1 MKTFTLLS
9 AAVLATSMAASAQ
22 AALITYSSLS
32 NFQAAA
38 GATTLETF
46 SSAKLGVSNAN
57 YLGSFNGFTLSTV
70 ANGDLSGIATGRV
83 SSVSDTRPIPATF
96 SSQQFFGWGNAPS
109 GTGNGGTAPTVTFT
123 FATGVSAFG
132 FDWFNTDTTD
142 NYAVIINNQQR
153 FLIPTASSSAAAT
166 GFLGIVATNGDT
178 FTSVTIQTRTAG
190 GSITTAGLDNVRVSA
205 PKAVPEPASLA
216 LLGIGLLGMASR
228 RRRSRAA

>member
-83 SSVSDTRPIPATF
+83 SSVSDTRPIPSTF
-96 SSQQFFGWGNAPS
+96 SGQQFFGWGNAPS

-142 NYAVIINNQQR
+142 TYAVIINNQQR
-153 FLIPTASSSAAAT
+153 FLIPTASSSAAAS

-178 FTSVTIQTRTAG
+178 FTSVTIQTRNAG

-228 RRRSRAA
+228 RRRSRAV